1 MDVLPLRELLD
12 ERHKEIIRRLDGI
25 DRKLD
30 GHQHGDKV
38 SWSALLPLILTII
51 GLAVVL

>member
-1 MDVLPLRELLD
+1 MEVVPLRELLD
-12 ERHKEIIRRLDGI
+12 ERHKEIIKRLDGI

-38 SWSALLPLILTII
+38 SWAALAPLLLTII
-51 GLAVVL
+51 AVVVF